1 MCCTSAEHYCAYT
14 PCQLRTNV
22 ALVLTTL
29 RRACCWSFG
38 LATTSYLTRVQQ
50 ERFGTDRQD
59 EYERLKHHYVL
70 KPEHMESA
78 KENMAIMHP
87 LPRVGEIDPRVDEDP
102 RAAYFRQVEDSKGRA
117 LAVE

>member
-1 MCCTSAEHYCAYT
+1 M
-14 PCQLRTNV
+14 
-22 ALVLTTL
+22 
-29 RRACCWSFG
+29 
-38 LATTSYLTRVQQ
+38 TRVQQ
-50 ERFGTDRQD
+50 ERFGADRQD

-102 RAAYFRQVEDSKGRA
+102 RAAYFRQVQYSKGRA
-117 LAVE
+117 LAVEESVAKVCLCIVFLAFLFW